1 MDELKPTGQTNE
13 VITFDFS
20 ELGEKADAA
29 QELDNDFCDNA
40 DEAVAHAKKALRSFK
55 RLHDLMANHYQG
67 TWRRWLGFRNI
78 TKDDAARM
86 LRKYDYV
93 VANCDNADYILRL
106 SDTRGGKGLV
116 DEAARPST
124 PQALKD
130 GVAQGEVTTL
140 AEFRRLKEQ
149 LEMARAENKALR
161 ANPKAG
167 AAASEELQA
176 AQDAA
181 ARSDAAREAAVTA
194 ASEAQEKAENLSML
208 LAAEQKSRQE
218 AERSSERLTQM
229 AASLNAT
236 IQRQREELANRPN
249 VETVVVPEDYDTLKR
264 NCASLEKENAE
275 LKAHAQGMSV
285 QQLAESDPAYAK
297 HAMTDDEEAKAAREV
312 SDALHYID
320 RLPFNDYEMQEYGRC
335 YLDHTIG
342 KEKTIQHVQQ
352 VIERARRKIELLA
365 GVFSY
370 GPKLKVVK

>member
-1 MDELKPTGQTNE
+1 MNELEVNGKTND
-13 VITFDFS
+13 IYTFDFS
-20 ELGEKADAA
+20 EMGEKAEEA

-78 TKDDAARM
+78 TKDEAARM
-86 LRKYDYV
+86 LRKYEYV
-93 VANCDNADYILRL
+93 VANGDNADYILQLAESKKR
-106 SDTRGGKGLV
+106 LV

-124 PQALKD
+124 PQELKD
-130 GVAQGEVTTL
+130 GVANGSIVTL
-140 AEFRRLKEQ
+140 AEFRRRTEQ

-229 AASLNAT
+229 AASLQAT
-236 IQRQREELANRPN
+236 IQRQREELANRPT
-249 VETVVVPEDYDTLKR
+249 VETVVYPDDYVQLQSD
-264 NCASLEKENAE
+264 NASIK
-275 LKAHAQGMSV
+275 
-285 QQLAESDPAYAK
+285 
-297 HAMTDDEEAKAAREV
+297 
-312 SDALHYID
+312 
-320 RLPFNDYEMQEYGRC
+320 
-335 YLDHTIG
+335 
-342 KEKTIQHVQQ
+342 
-352 VIERARRKIELLA
+352 
-365 GVFSY
+365 
-370 GPKLKVVK
+370 